1 MRSPG
6 FPFLSKSG
14 DTCVIQEQ
22 PLGILKFQN
31 PKIFLKMCVCFLS
44 SLYNRNLNYGEMKSI
59 PVTDLVTLLRMKT
72 LFLAGNY

>member
-1 MRSPG
+1 
-6 FPFLSKSG
+6 
-14 DTCVIQEQ
+14 
-22 PLGILKFQN
+22 
-31 PKIFLKMCVCFLS
+31 MCVFFLS